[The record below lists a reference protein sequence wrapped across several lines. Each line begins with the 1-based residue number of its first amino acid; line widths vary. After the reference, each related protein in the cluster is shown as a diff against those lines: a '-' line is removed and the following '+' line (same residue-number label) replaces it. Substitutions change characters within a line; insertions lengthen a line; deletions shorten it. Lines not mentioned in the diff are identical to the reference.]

1 MRIESHLRC
10 LIQNALI
17 SRHYVERTIKKY
29 LLLFFFALTFDLSVQ
44 AAPPTCGLTII
55 THGFESPWP
64 IGNGALPGWVR
75 QMAQAI
81 TNRIGSAIPI
91 YRIRYDKAT
100 DTVLIQDGATD
111 IDITQNGGAIVLLD
125 WVGTANET
133 LDYPAQ
139 NVADKFFAYLFGQV
153 HTGHSLAEIPIHLI
167 GHSRGCCLNARMA
180 YNLAGNGILVEQVT
194 TLDPHPVR
202 LWHVPQG
209 NDCIPETY
217 INVVFADNYYQPD
230 DFPEG
235 MSLAG
240 AFNQNLT
247 SVLTGIGLEEHM
259 HVHTYYHGTVDIGV
273 GPATDIDS
281 DHIVTAW
288 YDGTLPRDET
298 GYNFS
303 RFCPNLSRPSSG
315 INQFMA
321 GAGGNGSRVAVDSP
335 QQLWSNAGFDQ
346 RSVVPSVVVVGDS
359 VEIPYYFADRNS
371 LQVITFYTDAD
382 TNPYN
387 GEQAQ
392 IGYTTQ
398 SPQSDGTIGTDFI
411 RWVPTAAD
419 VGTHYIRIKASN
431 SSGYTR
437 YDYLLKTIT
446 VQPAQPLVPTIIS
459 VTPATLTAS
468 ALAQPIT
475 ISGYNFMPP
484 GDPNASKL
492 VFYDPQNNPTTART
506 PTFIYY
512 SQLNYNTTLPTAG
525 TWKVKVVNGSVE
537 SLPFSFS
544 VIPAGVQLTRLAI
557 SGQATVSEN
566 TSAQFTATA
575 TFSNGST
582 QVVTSASTWSENS
595 SSATI
600 SASGL
605 LTADSVAANT
615 PVTITASYNTGGI
628 TKTATVTSTIVDT
641 SGSGGAQTQELI
653 VNGDFSQGTNGWDAA
668 GNFYADNR
676 FSNYHSAGGYSYLS
690 NPDGTA
696 GNNLYGEL
704 VQTVQLPANAVQ
716 ATLSYWYRITTT
728 EVIPAVSDWMV
739 LYIKPTGVSSPPV
752 DLLSNTNA
760 NGIYQQRIFNL
771 TGLHGQSIDIAFAA
785 YTDGNSPTTFR
796 IDDVSLQVVV
806 SNPPPPVFLTV
817 TAFAGTGGNISPGG
831 SVSKNVGAD
840 QSFTAFPT
848 AGYVVNQWLVD
859 GSLVQSGGTSYT
871 LSNIQS
877 GHSVQ
882 VTFTYLPFNYTIN
895 NGTVSITG
903 YTGTGGSV
911 TIPSTIVGLPVTRI
925 ENYAF
930 NVNSSLTGVLIPD
943 SVTNIGDGA
952 FGVCAGLAAITVD
965 TNNPAYS
972 SVTGVLLN
980 KGLTTLIQFPG
991 GLAGSYTVPNSVTN
1005 IGDVAFAQNTNLS
1018 SVTIPDSVTSIG
1030 FDAFAG
1036 CTSLTNVTILDGAIS
1051 IGYGAFDTCTGLTS
1065 VTLGNRV
1072 TTIGEGAFWNAGIT
1086 SIIIPNSVTNIGPAA
1101 FGQCWN
1107 LTYATLGNG
1116 ITSIQAETF
1125 AYSGLTNVAIP
1136 NSVTSIGDSAFIGC
1150 EHLIN
1155 ATIGNGVVS
1164 IGAYAFS
1171 WSHLTGV
1178 LLPDGVLSI
1187 GDHAFLGTRLININI
1202 PFSVTNI
1209 GNNVFQ
1215 ECVYLNSIKVDT
1227 NNTVYSS
1234 VAGVLFN
1241 KALTTLI
1248 KFPSGKAGSYTIPN
1262 SVNCIGSAAFNP
1274 CAFLTTLFF
1283 TGNAPTVGL
1292 GNFMYAS
1299 PIFTLYFLPGT
1310 TGWDQWVSPP
1320 QALLW
1325 NPQAQTSSMSFGAQS
1340 NRFGFNISGRS
1351 NLVIVVEGSTN
1362 LVSWVPVSTNT
1373 LNTYIGTNGT
1383 TYFTDPQWTN
1393 YPGRFYRIRSR

>member
-1 MRIESHLRC
+1 M
-10 LIQNALI
+10 
-17 SRHYVERTIKKY
+17 
-29 LLLFFFALTFDLSVQ
+29 
-44 AAPPTCGLTII
+44 
-55 THGFESPWP
+55 
-64 IGNGALPGWVR
+64 
-75 QMAQAI
+75 
-81 TNRIGSAIPI
+81 
-91 YRIRYDKAT
+91 
-100 DTVLIQDGATD
+100 DGATS
-111 IDITQNGGAIVLLD
+111 IDITQTGGAIILLD
-125 WVGTANET
+125 WSDVAWELPFFTAQSVG
-133 LDYPAQ
+133 DS
-139 NVADKFFAYLFGQV
+139 FFNYLFGQRHNGQV
-153 HTGHSLAEIPIHLI
+153 LAELPIHLI
-167 GHSRGCCLNARMA
+167 GHSRGCSLNSLLSYR
-180 YNLAGNGILVEQVT
+180 LATIGVIVDQVT
-194 TLDPHPVR
+194 TLDPHPVT
-202 LWHVPQG
+202 LTSGG
-209 NDCIPETY
+209 NDWIPETF
-217 INVVFADNYYQPD
+217 INVLFADNYYQLN
-230 DFPEG
+230 DFPKG
-235 MSLAG
+235 MFMAG
-240 AFNQNLT
+240 AFNQSLS
-247 SVLTGIGLEEHM
+247 SVSSGIVFEEHT
-259 HVHTYYHGTVDIGV
+259 HVHTYYHGTVDLNIG
-273 GPATDIDS
+273 PLADIDG

-288 YDGTLPRDET
+288 YDGTLDRDKT
-298 GYNFS
+298 GFNFS
-303 RFCPNLSRPSSG
+303 RFCPTLSRPAAG
-315 INQFMA
+315 INNKLS
-321 GAGGNGSRVAVDSP
+321 GAGGTGSRVAVDSP

-411 RWVPTAAD
+411 RWIPTAAD

-437 YDYLLKTIT
+437 YDYLLKTIS

-468 ALAQPIT
+468 ASAQPIT

-492 VFYDPQNNPTTART
+492 VFYDPQNNPTTTRI

-512 SQLNYNTTLPTAG
+512 SQLNYNATLPTAG

-544 VIPAGVQLTRLAI
+544 VIPAGVQLSGLTI
-557 SGQATVSEN
+557 SGPATVSEN

-806 SNPPPPVFLTV
+806 SNPPPPVLLTV
-817 TAFAGTGGNISPGG
+817 TAFSGSGGNISPGG
-831 SVSKNVGAD
+831 SVSKNAGDD

-848 AGYVVNQWLVD
+848 AGYVVNHWLVD
-859 GSLVQSGGTSYT
+859 GALVQSGGTSYT
-871 LSNIQS
+871 LYNIQTN
-877 GHSVQ
+877 HSVQ
-882 VTFTYLPFNYTIN
+882 VSFTYLPFNYTIN
-895 NGTVSITG
+895 NGAVSITG
-903 YTGTGGSV
+903 YTGTGGPV
-911 TIPSTIVGLPVTRI
+911 TIPSIIVGLPVTSI
-925 ENYAF
+925 ENIAG
-930 NVNSSLTGVLIPD
+930 NSPTSILIPS
-943 SVTNIGDGA
+943 SVTNIVEGA
-952 FGVCAGLAAITVD
+952 FGICASLTAITVD
-965 TNNPAYS
+965 ANNPAYS
-972 SVTGVLLN
+972 SVAGVIFD
-980 KGLTTLIQFPG
+980 KSQSTLIKFPG
-991 GLAGSYTVPNSVTN
+991 GKAGSYTIPNGVTS
-1005 IGDVAFAQNTNLS
+1005 IVDLAFLLNTNLS
-1018 SVTIPDSVTSIG
+1018 SVTIPNSVTSIG
-1030 FDAFAG
+1030 SEVFAA
-1036 CTSLTNVTILDGAIS
+1036 CTSLTNVTILDSALS
-1051 IGYGAFDTCTGLTS
+1051 IGYSAFDSCTNLTR
-1065 VTLGNRV
+1065 VTLGNQV
-1072 TTIGEGAFWNAGIT
+1072 VSIGDGAFSATAIT
-1086 SIIIPNSVTNIGPAA
+1086 SIVIPNSVTNIGFEAFFLCSRLTNAA
-1101 FGQCWN
+1101 
-1107 LTYATLGNG
+1107 LGNG
-1116 ITSIQAETF
+1116 ITSIEPETF
-1125 AYSGLTNVAIP
+1125 IVSGLTSITIP
-1136 NSVTSIGDSAFIGC
+1136 DSVTSIGENAFQGCTNLTKAIIGSGVS
-1150 EHLIN
+1150 
-1155 ATIGNGVVS
+1155 TIGAGAFWGTRLTNVVIPSGIVS
-1164 IGAYAFS
+1164 IG
-1171 WSHLTGV
+1171 
-1178 LLPDGVLSI
+1178 DG
-1187 GDHAFLGTRLININI
+1187 AFLGTRLPTVNI
-1202 PFSVTNI
+1202 PSTVTNI
-1209 GNNVFQ
+1209 GIGVFR
-1215 ECVYLNSIKVDT
+1215 ECGYLNSINVDT
-1227 NNTVYSS
+1227 NNSAYSS
-1234 VAGVLFN
+1234 LAGVLFN
-1241 KALTTLI
+1241 KSLTTLI
-1248 KFPSGKAGSYTIPN
+1248 QFPGGKSGSFTIPATVTN
-1262 SVNCIGSAAFNP
+1262 IEEVAFNP
-1274 CAFLTTLFF
+1274 SVFLTILYFQ
-1283 TGNAPTVGL
+1283 GNAPTVGL
-1292 GNFMYAS
+1292 YNFIYINPAL
-1299 PIFTLYFLPGT
+1299 TVYFLPGT

-1320 QALLW
+1320 RAVLW
-1325 NPQAQTSSMSFGAQS
+1325 NPQALTSSTNFGVQS
-1340 NRFGFNISGRS
+1340 NRFGFNITGRS
-1351 NLVIVVEGSTN
+1351 NMLIVVEGSTN
-1362 LVSWVPVSTNT
+1362 LISWVPVSTNT
-1373 LNTYIGTNGT
+1373 LNTYLGTNGT

-1393 YPGRFYRIRSR
+1393 YPSRFYRIRSR